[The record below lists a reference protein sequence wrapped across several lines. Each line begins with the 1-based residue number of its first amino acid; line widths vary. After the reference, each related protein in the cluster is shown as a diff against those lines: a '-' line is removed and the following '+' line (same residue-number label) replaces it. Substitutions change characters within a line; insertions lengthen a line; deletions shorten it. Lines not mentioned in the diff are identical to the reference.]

1 MLVLTRR
8 PGEKIVFPGLGITVH
23 LLHSS
28 ARAMKVGVDAP
39 AEIRIL
45 REEIAD
51 QEPAAAT
58 AGAAASAPAAP
69 TQGQRAHARANAL
82 SKITLALHLARKQ
95 WEAGR
100 PAAADAT
107 LAAALAAVEELDRP
121 EATPAPPSRCRA
133 LVVDDDANQRELLAG
148 LLDMNGC
155 ECITAA
161 DGEDALAYLAANTL
175 PDVVL
180 LDMAMPRCD
189 GPETLRRIRADRR
202 LARLRV
208 FSVSSTRPDATGEP
222 GAFGGFDGWFP
233 KPLNPRRL
241 WDAMQDATGS
251 PAAAN

>member
-8 PGEKIVFPGLGITVH
+8 PGEKIVFPSLGITVH
-23 LLHSS
+23 LLQSS

-39 AEIRIL
+39 PEIRVL
-45 REEIAD
+45 REEVVLRGDAP
-51 QEPAAAT
+51 PAAAV
-58 AGAAASAPAAP
+58 PAID
-69 TQGQRAHARANAL
+69 RHAQANAL

-95 WEAGR
+95 WAAGR

-107 LAAALAAVEELDRP
+107 LATALAAVEELALP
-121 EATPAPPSRCRA
+121 AAPAPPASPRRA

-155 ECITAA
+155 ECHTAA
-161 DGEDALAYLAANTL
+161 DGEDALAYLAAHAL

-202 LARLRV
+202 LAGLRV
-208 FSVSSTRPDATGEP
+208 FSVSSTRPEALGLADA
-222 GAFGGFDGWFP
+222 AGGFDGWFP

-241 WDAMQDATGS
+241 WDAIQGAAGS
-251 PAAAN
+251 TAAAN